1 LLNPAKNIQSV
12 SEILA
17 AIEECDGLLQ
27 QCQDQFG
34 DLEKQTENK
43 DFIDSDPP
51 SEEEAELMRA
61 KWETFFDAVKDV
73 YSQGFEIADEISM
86 ASS

>member
-1 LLNPAKNIQSV
+1 MSRPVCGSRKSRRKI
-12 SEILA
+12 
-17 AIEECDGLLQ
+17 
-27 QCQDQFG
+27 
-34 DLEKQTENK
+34 KT
-43 DFIDSDPP
+43 IDSDPP